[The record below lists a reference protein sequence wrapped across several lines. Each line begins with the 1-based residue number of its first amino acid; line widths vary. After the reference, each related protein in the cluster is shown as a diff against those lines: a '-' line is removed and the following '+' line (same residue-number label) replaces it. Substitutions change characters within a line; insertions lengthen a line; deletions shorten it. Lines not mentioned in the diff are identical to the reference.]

1 MRPIEVRPGAETSAR
16 IVSFEDGA
24 FSERIDSLATEEPL
38 EIRVSIAGRS
48 KTVAVTMR
56 TPGADFELAAGFLFG
71 EGVISRR
78 EQIARISY
86 CKDDGLPAEQL
97 YNIVI
102 VELDPS
108 LNPDLRPL
116 DRHFY
121 TSSACGVCGKA
132 NLEAIA
138 MRGASRPAKGPR
150 IGVDVLAALSDA
162 LKSSQRV
169 FSRTGGLH
177 SAGLFEADGSLITAR
192 EDVGRH
198 NALDKLIGWAYLEG
212 LLPLSGRIV
221 MVSGRSSYELAQ
233 KCVTAGVPIL
243 CSVSAPSSLAVDV
256 ATEFGMTLVGFV
268 RGERMNVYSGA
279 ERITA

>member
-1 MRPIEVRPGAETSAR
+1 MELRPGAETR
-16 IVSFEDGA
+16 REIVSFEDGVA
-24 FSERIDSLATEEPL
+24 TRRNDDLVTEEPL
-38 EIRVSIAGRS
+38 EIRVSIAGKS

-56 TPGADFELAAGFLFG
+56 TPGADFELAVGFLFG
-71 EGVISRR
+71 EGVVQRR
-78 EQIARISY
+78 QQVVRISY
-86 CKDDGLPAEQL
+86 CKDTDLPPEQL

-102 VELDPS
+102 VELDPTS
-108 LNPDLRPL
+108 EPDLRPL

-138 MRGASRPAKGPR
+138 MRGTASLPSGPQVSPATLSSLPGT
-150 IGVDVLAALSDA
+150 LAA
-162 LKSSQRV
+162 SQGV

-177 SAGLFEADGSLITAR
+177 SAGLFDLEGTLIASR

-198 NALDKLIGWAYLEG
+198 NALDKLIGWAFLEEAT
-212 LLPLSGRIV
+212 PLSARIV

-233 KCVTAGVPIL
+233 KCVTAGAPFL

-256 ATEFGMTLVGFV
+256 AEEFGMTLVGFL
-268 RGERMNVYSGA
+268 RDNRMNVYVGA
-279 ERITA
+279 ERITR

>member
-1 MRPIEVRPGAETSAR
+1 MAAQVRPAAQTRAKITAYEGGVAAER
-16 IVSFEDGA
+16 V
-24 FSERIDSLATEEPL
+24 DSLATEEPL
-38 EIRVSIAGRS
+38 EIRVVVAGQSR
-48 KTVAVTMR
+48 TVAVTMR

-71 EGVISRR
+71 EGVIAQR
-78 EQIARISY
+78 EQVVRISY
-86 CKDDGLPAEQL
+86 CGDTDLPPEQL

-102 VELDPS
+102 VELDPTS
-108 LNPDLRPL
+108 RPDLRPL

-138 MRGASRPAKGPR
+138 MRGTTAITGGPEVAATVLSSLPAKLR
-150 IGVDVLAALSDA
+150 D
-162 LKSSQRV
+162 SQQV
-169 FSRTGGLH
+169 FAQTGGLH
-177 SAGLFEADGSLITAR
+177 SAGLFDADGSLIASR

-198 NALDKLIGWAYLEG
+198 NALDKLIGWAFLDDRKTLGDE
-212 LLPLSGRIV
+212 IV

-256 ATEFGMTLVGFV
+256 ANEFGMTLVGFL
-268 RGERMNVYSGA
+268 RDTRMNVYAGA
-279 ERITA
+279 ARIR

>member
-1 MRPIEVRPGAETSAR
+1 MSMELRPAAETR
-16 IVSFEDGA
+16 REIVTFDDGVA
-24 FSERIDSLATEEPL
+24 SRHNDSLVTEEPL

-78 EQIARISY
+78 DQVVQISY
-86 CKDDGLPAEQL
+86 CKDDDLPAAQL
-97 YNIVI
+97 YNIVM

-108 LNPDLRPL
+108 TEPDLRPL

-121 TSSACGVCGKA
+121 VTSACGVCGKA
-132 NLEAIA
+132 NLESIA
-138 MRGASRPAKGPR
+138 ARGAEPLTGGPEVSAGVLSLLPATLG
-150 IGVDVLAALSDA
+150 D
-162 LKSSQRV
+162 SQRV
-169 FSRTGGLH
+169 FARTGGLH
-177 SAGLFEADGSLITAR
+177 SAGLFEPTGALIAGR

-198 NALDKLIGWAYLEG
+198 NALDKLIGWAFLESR
-212 LLPLSGRIV
+212 LPLAGYIV

-233 KCVTAGVPIL
+233 KCVTAGVPVL

-256 ATEFGMTLVGFV
+256 ADRFGMTLVGFL
-268 RGERMNVYSGA
+268 RGNKMNVYAGA
-279 ERITA
+279 ERITS

>member
-1 MRPIEVRPGAETSAR
+1 MTPIDARPGAETRAK
-16 IVSFEDGA
+16 VLTFDGGVA
-24 FSERIDSLATEEPL
+24 SSGTDSLATEEPL

-71 EGVISRR
+71 EGVISERD
-78 EQIARISY
+78 QIVQISY
-86 CKDDGLPAEQL
+86 CKDTDLPEEQL

-108 LNPDLRPL
+108 SSPDLRPL

-138 MRGASRPAKGPR
+138 MRGTGRLHDEVGVPAA
-150 IGVDVLAALSDA
+150 VLTSLPDA
-162 LKSSQRV
+162 LRASQRV
-169 FSRTGGLH
+169 FERTGGLH
-177 SAGLFEADGSLITAR
+177 SAGLFGVDGTLIAAR

-198 NALDKLIGWAYLEG
+198 NALDKLIGWAVLEG
-212 LLPLSGRIV
+212 LVPLRGRIV

-233 KCVTAGVPIL
+233 KCVSAGVPIL

-256 ATEFGMTLVGFV
+256 AVEFGLTLIGFV
-268 RGERMNVYSGA
+268 RGDRMNVYAGA
-279 ERITA
+279 ERVTA

>member
-1 MRPIEVRPGAETSAR
+1 MAAAVRPGAQTRAK
-16 IVSFEDGA
+16 ITAYEDGVA
-24 FSERIDSLATEEPL
+24 TERVDNLATEEPL
-38 EIRVSIAGRS
+38 EIRVVVAGQSR
-48 KTVAVTMR
+48 TVAVTMR
-56 TPGADFELAAGFLFG
+56 TPGADFELAVGFLFG
-71 EGVISRR
+71 EGVIARR
-78 EQIARISY
+78 EQVVRISY
-86 CKDDGLPAEQL
+86 CGDTDLPPEQL

-108 LNPDLRPL
+108 SRPDLRPL

-138 MRGASRPAKGPR
+138 MRGTEAITGGPQ
-150 IGVDVLAALSDA
+150 VTTAVL
-162 LKSSQRV
+162 SSLPGELRDSQQV
-169 FSRTGGLH
+169 FSQTGGLH
-177 SAGLFEADGSLITAR
+177 SAGLFDADGSLVAIR

-198 NALDKLIGWAYLEG
+198 NALDKLIGWAFLESRTSLG
-212 LLPLSGRIV
+212 DEIV

-256 ATEFGMTLVGFV
+256 ANEFGMTLVGFL
-268 RGERMNVYSGA
+268 RDARMNVYAGA
-279 ERITA
+279 FRII